1 MKYLALGDS
10 YTIGEGV
17 AEDGRWPVVLA
28 RARTTRRIDSLSRAL
43 GWMNAG
49 PKRYPNAD
57 ALRARFDAA
66 GLASEFTPLYAG
78 TPFNNW
84 RVVASYP
91 PGNPQR

>member
-1 MKYLALGDS
+1 
-10 YTIGEGV
+10 
-17 AEDGRWPVVLA
+17 
-28 RARTTRRIDSLSRAL
+28 
-43 GWMNAG
+43 MNAG

-91 PGNPQR
+91 GNHSASHPSAAMYALWAAQALPVARRLLAAA